1 VTSVASLW
9 AAACSTAPVEAP
21 LSERTDP
28 KPPRLLHAFPEGSI
42 VALCG
47 AKERIVS
54 ALIPDAVL
62 HRSVTQNYGLLGGF
76 LDCIFW
82 TYPDGSPTRLTV
94 SSWRSER

>member
-1 VTSVASLW
+1 MAG
-9 AAACSTAPVEAP
+9 
-21 LSERTDP
+21 
-28 KPPRLLHAFPEGSI
+28 GSNI
-42 VALCG
+42 DRHPWFVSRV
-47 AKERIVS
+47 ERIVA